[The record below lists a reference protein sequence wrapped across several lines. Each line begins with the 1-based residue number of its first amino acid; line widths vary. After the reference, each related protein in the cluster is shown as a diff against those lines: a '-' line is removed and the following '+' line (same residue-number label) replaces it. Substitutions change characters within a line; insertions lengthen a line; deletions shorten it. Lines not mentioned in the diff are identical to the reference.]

1 MRARSRRLPVAL
13 IFLAAALVSG
23 CAPVADTV
31 PDLDALA
38 TSSLSQLDGEIE
50 LAGLGAEVEVLRDR
64 WGVPHIYAAST
75 EDLFFAQGFVAAQ
88 DRLWQLEMWR
98 RWLEGTSAEISGAE
112 RFEADRIMRL
122 LSWRGGL
129 SQAELASYHPESERI
144 LSAFAA
150 GINAYIVHRGDDLP
164 VEFRLTGIRPRPWTA
179 ATPTLRSTLTG
190 VGGSITADLR
200 MAQRVAELGAE
211 EANRRAAPDPFY
223 ELVVPEGLDLGVI
236 TDEAIEAASSRAGRS
251 FDVPL
256 LPEYAALAEQTAAA
270 IDRHGGRAAAGPST
284 LLARLEWSSRRAT
297 SRSRPGPISPPSLT
311 WSAPLP
317 PEHREEIGSNNWVI
331 SGALSASGAPMLA
344 NDPHREV
351 GNPALRYLAHLE
363 APGWRVIGA
372 GEPALPGIAIGHNE
386 RAAWGLTIVGTD
398 QIDVFVEQLDPA
410 DPSRV
415 IYRGESE
422 PLRVERETIPVLGE
436 ASREVTFEF
445 SRHGP
450 IVYKDVERG
459 VAFAVRSFAQEPG
472 TAPYLGSLRVDQVA
486 DCVEFLDAMDGWK
499 SPSENMICGDVDGNI
514 AWRAAALTPNRA
526 GPTPWYGRLPVPG
539 AGSYEWAGFRDDL
552 PEELNPER
560 GWIATANHNI
570 QPLGFHPPIMFKSGP
585 PYARYER
592 LAEMMAAGGS
602 GAGGRFTIED
612 FRRMQHDAYSGSA
625 VELLPL
631 FQGWSADD
639 PDIEWARQQLA
650 GWDALFHR
658 DSAAAALYMT
668 WRRSVDDEVLE
679 AATGSGASA
688 AAGVRSAR
696 PAGGQAVGPGVSAGA
711 AAEAPDEAS
720 RAMVEEGLRQAL
732 QQLTTQ
738 LGADRDEWRWGRL
751 NDQSFAHP
759 LLAAFDVPPV
769 EKSGGAGTVYANG
782 ATFREVFD
790 LADWDA
796 GRATTAPGQSGQP
809 GSPYYGDQVEPWA
822 ADDYFPL
829 AFSRAEVEEVTA
841 HRLLLRPAGS

>member
-1 MRARSRRLPVAL
+1 MTREHLQSQRLPVP
-13 IFLAAALVSG
+13 FVFFAAAVLVYG
-23 CAPVADTV
+23 CAPAAETV

-64 WGVPHIYAAST
+64 WGVPHIYATST
-75 EDLFFAQGFVAAQ
+75 DDLFFAQGFVAAQ

-98 RWLEGTSAEISGAE
+98 RWLEGTSAEISGAD

-129 SQAELASYHPESERI
+129 SEAELASYHPESERI

-150 GINAYIVHRGDDLP
+150 GINAYIAHRGDDLP

-200 MAQRVAELGAE
+200 LAQRVAELGAE
-211 EANRRAAPDPFY
+211 EANRRASPDPFY

-236 TDEAIEAASSRAGRS
+236 TDGAIEALSARAGRS

-256 LPEYAALAEQTAAA
+256 LPEYAALAERGVAAVE
-270 IDRHGGRAAAGPST
+270 RRGGAAGAGPST
-284 LLARLEWSSRRAT
+284 LLARLEWSA
-297 SRSRPGPISPPSLT
+297 PSLT
-311 WSAPLP
+311 WLAPP
-317 PEHREEIGSNNWVI
+317 PPTHRDEIGSNNWVI
-331 SGALSASGAPMLA
+331 SGALSASGVPMLA

-372 GEPALPGIAIGHNE
+372 GEPALPGIAIGRNE

-398 QIDVFVEQLDPA
+398 QIDVFIEELDPA

-415 IYRGESE
+415 MYRGESE
-422 PLRVERETIPVLGE
+422 PLRVERETIPVRGE
-436 ASREVTFEF
+436 TAREVAFEF

-486 DCVEFLDAMDGWK
+486 DCIEFLDAMDGWK

-514 AWRAAALTPNRA
+514 AWRAAALTPDRA

-539 AGSYEWAGFRDDL
+539 TGAYQWTGFRDDL

-560 GWIATANHNI
+560 GWIATANHNV
-570 QPLGFHPPIMFKSGP
+570 QPPGFHPPIMFKSGP
-585 PYARYER
+585 PYTRYER
-592 LAEMMAAGGS
+592 LVEMLEAGGG
-602 GAGGRFTIED
+602 GAGGTFTIAD
-612 FRRMQHDAYSGSA
+612 FRRMQHDAYSSSA
-625 VELLPL
+625 AELLPL
-631 FQGWSADD
+631 FQGWSAED
-639 PDIEWARQQLA
+639 PDVEWARQQLA
-650 GWDALFHR
+650 GWDALFDR

-668 WRRSVDDEVLE
+668 WRRSVDDEALE
-679 AATGSGASA
+679 TAAT
-688 AAGVRSAR
+688 
-696 PAGGQAVGPGVSAGA
+696 
-711 AAEAPDEAS
+711 
-720 RAMVEEGLRQAL
+720 VEEGLRQAL
-732 QQLTTQ
+732 QRLTTE
-738 LGADRDEWRWGRL
+738 LGADRSAWRWGRL
-751 NDQSFAHP
+751 NDQPFGHR
-759 LLAAFDVPPV
+759 LVDDFDLPAV

-782 ATFREVFD
+782 ATFREIFD
-790 LADWDA
+790 LADGDA
-796 GRATTAPGQSGQP
+796 GLATTAPGQSGQP
-809 GSPYYGDQVEPWA
+809 GSPYYGDQIEPWA

-829 AFSRAEVEEVTA
+829 AFSRAAVEEVMA
-841 HRLLLRPAGS
+841 HRLVLRPAGSAR